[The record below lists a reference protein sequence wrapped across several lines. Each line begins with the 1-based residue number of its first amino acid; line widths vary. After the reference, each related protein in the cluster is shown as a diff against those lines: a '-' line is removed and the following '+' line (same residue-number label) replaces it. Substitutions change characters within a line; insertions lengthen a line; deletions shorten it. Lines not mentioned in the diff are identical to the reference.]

1 MGPAVGLPAPG
12 RNGSE
17 RARAMSS
24 DQDAKAGGRR
34 QFLKLASLG
43 AVAGTVAAVTGEGE
57 RPAQAA
63 EPEPQGKGYRETAH
77 VRKVYE
83 LARF

>member
-1 MGPAVGLPAPG
+1 MT
-12 RNGSE
+12 
-17 RARAMSS
+17 S
-24 DQDAKAGGRR
+24 DQDAKVVARR

-43 AVAGTVAAVTGEGE
+43 AVAGTVAAAAGGGRSEAT
-57 RPAQAA
+57 AA

-77 VRKVYE
+77 VKKAYE